1 MHQKH
6 EDSMKLLNY
15 TVFFEPL
22 DEGGYMVVISAL
34 PGVVTCGSTL
44 AEARR
49 MAKDAIKCHCEGLLK
64 DGEPLPSERFARR
77 KPVRETVRV
86 ELRYA

>member
-6 EDSMKLLNY
+6 SDSMKLLNY

-22 DEGGYMVVISAL
+22 DEGGYMVVIPAL
-34 PGVVTCGSTL
+34 PGVITCGATL

-64 DGEPLPSERFARR
+64 DGEPLPCELPTRR